1 MKAVIV
7 LLLKEVI
14 NMDALENHA
23 LKITADIVVATVSS
37 THVGVDQ
44 TGGEFVGEYF
54 DAIYKKVLSLVKGNS

>member
-1 MKAVIV
+1 
-7 LLLKEVI
+7 
-14 NMDALENHA
+14 MDALENHA